1 MEPILIVR
9 SLTYECQY
17 IMDSVPTTSKPHN
30 SVRAVLFLRYVLSRQ
45 LWVPETPLKCT
56 SSNNHKYWCYYS
68 NSFTSDSTIY
78 VPYFCSIQNTWLK
91 HTLWNRLFS
100 EDIMEMKKKKVYGC
114 LRASRTFD
122 RKWKKKQCLRV
133 YSIIIWVIR
142 TIYITYC
149 LYFSTVFILK
159 ISHWRFALVMF
170 ALVKLKWKLWFAYK
184 CVWVRFYFSFK
195 HKN

>member
-1 MEPILIVR
+1 MGHDSMFVLKIKKNEENKNGESLMEPILIVR

-78 VPYFCSIQNTWLK
+78 VPYFCSFRNTWLK

-100 EDIMEMKKKKVYGC
+100 EDIMEMKRRKKMYGC
-114 LRASRTFD
+114 LRATRTFD
-122 RKWKKKQCLRV
+122 RKWKKNNNVC
-133 YSIIIWVIR
+133 
-142 TIYITYC
+142 
-149 LYFSTVFILK
+149 VFIQ
-159 ISHWRFALVMF
+159 S
-170 ALVKLKWKLWFAYK
+170 
-184 CVWVRFYFSFK
+184 
-195 HKN
+195 

>member
-17 IMDSVPTTSKPHN
+17 IMDSVPTTFKPHN

-78 VPYFCSIQNTWLK
+78 VPYFCSFRNTWLK

-100 EDIMEMKKKKVYGC
+100 EDIMEMKRRKKMYGC

-122 RKWKKKQCLRV
+122 RKWKKTTMFACLFNHNL
-133 YSIIIWVIR
+133 SH
-142 TIYITYC
+142 TNNIYN
-149 LYFSTVFILK
+149 LLFILQHRVH
-159 ISHWRFALVMF
+159 S
-170 ALVKLKWKLWFAYK
+170 
-184 CVWVRFYFSFK
+184 
-195 HKN
+195 

>member
-1 MEPILIVR
+1 MSVLKIKKNEENKNGESLMEPILIVR

-78 VPYFCSIQNTWLK
+78 VPYFCSIRNTWLK

-100 EDIMEMKKKKVYGC
+100 EDIMEMKKKKCMVAYAPPEHSIG
-114 LRASRTFD
+114 SE
-122 RKWKKKQCLRV
+122 KK
-133 YSIIIWVIR
+133 
-142 TIYITYC
+142 T
-149 LYFSTVFILK
+149 
-159 ISHWRFALVMF
+159 MF
-170 ALVKLKWKLWFAYK
+170 ACLFNHNL
-184 CVWVRFYFSFK
+184 SQT
-195 HKN
+195 NNI